1 MSLSYLIIISI
12 RADTHTHASCHR
24 HLTSPASASSP
35 LTRALDSFQEHDPR
49 ILAIEE
55 KIAYLVRSMPLIRS
69 QTRMNSDAQLLSSAE
84 PLQVVRYN
92 VGEYYR
98 CAQRPANSESNSIM
112 RARSPSSAADR

>member
-1 MSLSYLIIISI
+1 L
-12 RADTHTHASCHR
+12 
-24 HLTSPASASSP
+24 
-35 LTRALDSFQEHDPR
+35 QERDPR

-98 CAQRPANSESNSIM
+98 CAPRPS
-112 RARSPSSAADR
+112 RHV